1 MKKSDFDDEAKQ
13 KIMKY
18 NVQSDESDAEDHE
31 EGRELISYYS
41 CIESSS
47 SLSTDE
53 DWHFSR
59 EEKKVVWKDCSFCC
73 ERVI

>member
-47 SLSTDE
+47 LSTDE